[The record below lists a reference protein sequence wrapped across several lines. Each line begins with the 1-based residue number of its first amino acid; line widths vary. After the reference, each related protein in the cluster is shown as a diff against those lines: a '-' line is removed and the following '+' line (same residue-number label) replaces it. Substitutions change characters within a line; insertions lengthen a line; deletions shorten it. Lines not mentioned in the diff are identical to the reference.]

1 MTPTAFV
8 DESEPGDQRDPGAYI
23 LAAVVVDSVEVQ
35 TAVSALLA
43 ALKPRSAKKL
53 HWTESDSRHRM
64 QVMSVLA
71 GQPVSFMGVVT
82 VTAPRVKSER
92 RRRVT
97 LERLV
102 FELLVAGVDHIVLE
116 SRGPADK
123 KDRAHLDALRSRRL
137 IGRVRVDHVPGA
149 AEPMLWAADAACG
162 AINQERRGD
171 QAYRAALGERM
182 VVHEQRR

>member
-23 LAAVVVDSVEVQ
+23 LAAVVVESGEVQ

-43 ALKPRSAKKL
+43 AMKPRSAKKL
-53 HWTESDSRHRM
+53 HWTESDSPHRM
-64 QVMSVLA
+64 RLVSVLA
-71 GQPVSFMGVVT
+71 CQPISFTGVVT
-82 VTAPRVKSER
+82 VTDPQVKSER
-92 RRRVT
+92 RRRLT

-102 FELLVAGVDHIVLE
+102 FELLMAGVDHIVLE

-137 IGRVRVDHVPGA
+137 IGRIRVDHVAGA

-162 AINQERRGD
+162 AINQDRRGD
-171 QAYRAALGERM
+171 QAYRVALGDQM